1 MSTGKRAYDLLRGF
15 VHREWERIQ
24 GLEHGDAQ
32 RELDDALRTPLPSN
46 QNAASNEPRS
56 PKERRARACRL
67 LGVGPEA
74 TFGEIRKQFE
84 RLDSRCDP
92 ENFPAGSSERREAA
106 ELQRLARWAYQVL
119 GEDADATEK
128 RFRSLEIE
136 P

>member
-1 MSTGKRAYDLLRGF
+1 MSTGKRAYDLLRGY

-24 GLEHGDAQ
+24 GVAESDAE
-32 RELDDALRTPLPSN
+32 RELEESLRAPAPERSAPAEPRTPVER
-46 QNAASNEPRS
+46 NA
-56 PKERRARACRL
+56 RARKL

-74 TFGEIRKQFE
+74 SFGEIRKQFE
-84 RLDSRCDP
+84 RLDKRCDP
-92 ENFPAGSSERREAA
+92 ENFPAGSAERREAA

-119 GEDADATEK
+119 GEDVDATEK